1 MIEVK
6 IPGYEPWQLEHLVL
20 DINGTLA
27 CDGVLLSGI
36 NKRIAAL
43 KAQLTVHL
51 LSADTHGSA
60 QQVAQKLDVDL
71 HVLAAGPGGPQKAD
85 FVHALGASQVV
96 AMGNGVND
104 AAMLRAARL
113 GIAVLGDEGL
123 APDALAAATI
133 VVRHAHDGLDLLRFP
148 LRLAAALRP

>member
-1 MIEVK
+1 MANESQENIVTNAANML
-6 IPGYEPWQLEHLVL
+6 IGIGSVVIMALNP
-20 DINGTLA
+20 
-27 CDGVLLSGI
+27 SG
-36 NKRIAAL
+36 A
-43 KAQLTVHL
+43 
-51 LSADTHGSA
+51 
-60 QQVAQKLDVDL
+60 AQKLDVEL

-85 FVHALGASQVV
+85 FVQALGASQVV
-96 AMGNGVND
+96 AMGNGAND

-148 LRLAAALRP
+148 TRLSASLRP